1 MQVELIAATTL
12 RVPVTEGVTQG
23 EGAVAY
29 AMLSDEPPA
38 ALLRRH
44 ADDLADA
51 RADML
56 EHARTM

>member
-1 MQVELIAATTL
+1 MQVELVAATAM
-12 RVPVTEGVTQG
+12 RIPVAEGVTQG

-29 AMLSDEPPA
+29 ALLGDEPPA

-56 EHARTM
+56 